1 MVTGKDMEES
11 KRRNESVQQGLQDPP
26 YATEP
31 PDVRAPAGLGV
42 NLTAN
47 TLGNQIKGELIMSNR
62 QEAQDYKI
70 TTNCRLDAD
79 IKETLLKHLNEHGPV
94 SLLTSA
100 KFGQYAGCFLEEIER
115 AIVAES
121 ALRAS
126 AAADDSAEKQEAPPT
141 PVDEATESP
150 AAMRTRLQSRR
161 IATSSRQRRI

>member
-1 MVTGKDMEES
+1 MESVMVTGKDMEES

-62 QEAQDYKI
+62 LEGKDY
-70 TTNCRLDAD
+70 TATNTCQIDAET
-79 IKETLLKHLNEHGPV
+79 KESLLKHLEEHGPA
-94 SLLTSA
+94 SLLTSS

-121 ALRAS
+121 ALIAS
-126 AAADDSAEKQEAPPT
+126 AAVDATGNQEAPPT
-141 PVDEATESP
+141 PADEDTESP
-150 AAMRTRLQSRR
+150 AAMRGRR
-161 IATSSRQRRI
+161 THGGQRWL